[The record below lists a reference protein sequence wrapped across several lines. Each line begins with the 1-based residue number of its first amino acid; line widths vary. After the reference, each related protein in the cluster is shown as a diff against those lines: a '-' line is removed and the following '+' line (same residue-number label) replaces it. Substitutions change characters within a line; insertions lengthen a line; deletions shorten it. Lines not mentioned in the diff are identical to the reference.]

1 MSDKQMKAVH
11 YEGPFKVSV
20 KDVPLPKLEHPDDAI
35 IKVTTAAICGSDLH
49 MYQGRTAAE
58 SGLVFGHENMGIVTE
73 VGSGVT
79 LLKKGDRIVLPF
91 NVADGRCRNCENGK
105 TGESICLHQRHQV
118 LTNST
123 AFCTGVNPGFAGGA
137 YGYVAMGPYQ
147 GGQAQYLRVPYA
159 DFNALVLPPGTEHE
173 ADFAL
178 LADIFPTGWHGLQ
191 LSGFQPGDSV
201 AVFGAGPV
209 GLMAAYSAVLRG
221 ASKVF
226 VVDQVKE
233 RLDAARKIGCEGV
246 DFTKSNPVEQIIELN
261 GGEMVDRAVDAVGY
275 QAVDKSGNKE
285 QPNIV
290 LDQLIQVTRPTG
302 GLGIPGLYVPSDPG
316 APDSQ
321 AAKGQILI
329 SFGKLFEK
337 GLFLGTGQCNV
348 KAYNR
353 QLRDLIVSG
362 RAKPS
367 FVVSHEVDIDDA
379 VDAYEKFDKR
389 IDGYTKSF
397 LILSFGRPS
406 ECKDTLTPYIWF
418 VFSITQTCDLLKMLS
433 CSDPPKLHSL
443 YSIRN
448 EVVLLSTCRYTSSLS
463 GIFHTVLCNSATVL
477 LTSIL
482 MLGGPQTNTHVRRP
496 VHSLLISLSMNGMS
510 GLPYSVLQ
518 PVFLDLTAAG
528 KKANRMRFFW
538 NSMGCCGRVSR
549 GEAKGSDDGGG
560 DTRPLRDALLK
571 GSRCACGSGL
581 IRSSFSR
588 LSAFS
593 LSGSPAASS
602 MINAEFLFVLA
613 EMVESRFLPFSSSNI
628 KLALYGIRGSELS
641 ADS

>member
-20 KDVPLPKLEHPDDAI
+20 KDIPLPKLEHPDDAI

-105 TGESICLHQRHQV
+105 T
-118 LTNST
+118 

-159 DFNALVLPPGTEHE
+159 DFNALVLPTGTEHE

-178 LADIFPTGWHGLQ
+178 LADIFPTGWHGLE

-367 FVVSHEVDIDDA
+367 FVVSHEVDIDEA

-389 IDGYTKSF
+389 IDGYTKV
-397 LILSFGRPS
+397 LLHPNGP
-406 ECKDTLTPYIWF
+406 LNQ
-418 VFSITQTCDLLKMLS
+418 FSI
-433 CSDPPKLHSL
+433 
-443 YSIRN
+443 
-448 EVVLLSTCRYTSSLS
+448 
-463 GIFHTVLCNSATVL
+463 
-477 LTSIL
+477 
-482 MLGGPQTNTHVRRP
+482 
-496 VHSLLISLSMNGMS
+496 
-510 GLPYSVLQ
+510 
-518 PVFLDLTAAG
+518 
-528 KKANRMRFFW
+528 
-538 NSMGCCGRVSR
+538 
-549 GEAKGSDDGGG
+549 
-560 DTRPLRDALLK
+560 
-571 GSRCACGSGL
+571 
-581 IRSSFSR
+581 
-588 LSAFS
+588 
-593 LSGSPAASS
+593 
-602 MINAEFLFVLA
+602 
-613 EMVESRFLPFSSSNI
+613 
-628 KLALYGIRGSELS
+628 
-641 ADS
+641 